1 MTFNLIMTDLNINEP
16 INIQLIESLVQVI
29 RSLSPAEQALLQSKL
44 LSDIP
49 YPSNN
54 ELAHLVQNGR
64 SLNFLNDEP
73 DIYTLSDGEPIE

>member
-1 MTFNLIMTDLNINEP
+1 MTDLNINEP
-16 INIQLIESLVQVI
+16 VNTQLVESLVQVI

-49 YPSNN
+49 YPCTN
-54 ELAHLVQNGR
+54 ELTQLIESGGALD
-64 SLNFLNDEP
+64 FLKDEP